1 VWGGLAPATWN
12 RNLAI
17 LKSFLRWRL
26 RDDERAWRLT
36 HHLRGRR
43 EPADRTR
50 AIPYPSLERLFTRE
64 TVPLREKTLWRLLKL
79 RRGS

>member
-26 RDDERAWRLT
+26 RDDELAWRLT